1 MSHLVSMRVGRI
13 NLGRAPLHGCK
24 LELGHANGSRKLQTR
39 AQTDEPQDIRDTD
52 TRGEK
57 RTVK

>member
-1 MSHLVSMRVGRI
+1 MRVGRI